1 MISIFDPHRS
11 KINLNQSEQNEIYSR
26 SNPVQK
32 RFKNKFMI
40 WFYSQFI
47 ASNKHPLAKWYLK
60 SDKAIFCEVERH
72 VYSDFWFII
81 HPFSNFNLIYT
92 ILMTPLSFYLLFI
105 NTFSGAFHYDI
116 ARCMSCVCLNIE
128 FFISNTIII
137 IEIILNFFTGCQKGD
152 NIILN
157 QKNISI
163 HYIQTYF
170 LFDLLSG
177 IPTMF
182 ILKAMHI
189 DGTSAANHYTNDII
203 AIRILSVMRFL
214 KYVRVTADLL
224 FPDDLSDK
232 FKALIDQE
240 IPAFNKYLEFVM
252 VLVWHV
258 FANSSN
264 PLRTDIVLQHGKI
277 FMEKVKIFQG
287 ISVQVIKSI
296 VSRLTLEIYL
306 PNDMIIKSG
315 DYGSSMFFIGV
326 GTVAVFTQSGKEV
339 AHYEDGDHF
348 GELNFVFQD
357 VKLKENV
364 IAVAYCE
371 IFRLE
376 SRHYKETIE
385 RAPELRKKLEEHALR
400 RLDMILLEEQR
411 QYQN

>member
-116 ARCMSCVCLNIE
+116 ARCMSC
-128 FFISNTIII
+128 
-137 IEIILNFFTGCQKGD
+137 
-152 NIILN
+152 
-157 QKNISI
+157 
-163 HYIQTYF
+163 
-170 LFDLLSG
+170 
-177 IPTMF
+177 
-182 ILKAMHI
+182 
-189 DGTSAANHYTNDII
+189 
-203 AIRILSVMRFL
+203 
-214 KYVRVTADLL
+214 LL